1 MTRINII
8 PVSELHD
15 QHLIAEYREITMVPA
30 ALNRTLNSKTGLIR
44 EKISKHFT
52 LNNGHVYFFYD
63 KGLYLDKRY
72 TEIVNEMKSR
82 GFNPDSA
89 RVFPIEIFKDNDLY
103 NDWTPTIEDQKLIRQ
118 RIQERINSKPDWYRK
133 TSYENL

>member
-30 ALNRTLNSKTGLIR
+30 ALNRTLKSKAGLDR
-44 EKISKHFT
+44 KKISKRFT
-52 LNNGHVYFFYD
+52 LNSGHVYFFYD

-89 RVFPIEIFKDNDLY
+89 RVFPIDIFKDNDLY